1 MRLHVSFRCWLLGH
15 EDFVRW
21 AHDRLYLECIECGR
35 ETKGW
40 RISTSRRS
48 SDAGGDKRTRG
59 TLNDVRFATTVKT
72 TVKEVAA
79 LKAA

>member
-1 MRLHVSFRCWLLGH
+1 MPFHISFGCCLLGH

-21 AHDRLYLECIECGR
+21 THDRLYLECIECGR

-40 RISTSRRS
+40 PIGKSNRS
-48 SDAGGDKRTRG
+48 GDPGSGKRTRAMIAC
-59 TLNDVRFATTVKT
+59 VRVAKPAKKT
-72 TVKEVAA
+72 AA